1 MPESRSG
8 RAKNRLRQGWARLC
22 LITGRPARQFFRII
36 RLLIT
41 GFVIFFSPLI
51 VWLILAV
58 NRELIHYLVNAGWTK
73 FMAPDALRT
82 MREDV
87 NSRWFVSGFNEAA
100 LGGLLTLYGV
110 IVTVWYYHS
119 VRQQEVIEKRLF
131 VIDELVEELR
141 KNKKLLDTLAERQ
154 ELFNQEISDQLCPG
168 NAPAERLFFHTWA
181 WQRLGADVAMLPRII
196 HLKLSVLYS
205 CLLECQEEG
214 DYHRRKATIDRL
226 PDIISELRR
235 YRRKLNRSGAM

>member
-1 MPESRSG
+1 M
-8 RAKNRLRQGWARLC
+8 
-22 LITGRPARQFFRII
+22 
-36 RLLIT
+36 RLLIA

-58 NRELIHYLVNAGWTK
+58 NRELIHYIVNAGWAG
-73 FMAPDALRT
+73 FIAPDALRT

-119 VRQQEVIEKRLF
+119 VRQQEVVEKRLF
-131 VIDELVEELR
+131 VIDELLEELK
-141 KNKKLLDTLAERQ
+141 KNKKLLEILAADGQRFDCEVSA
-154 ELFNQEISDQLCPG
+154 ELSPG
-168 NAPAERLFFHTWA
+168 YNSHRGIVFHTRA
-181 WQRLGADVAMLPRII
+181 WQRLGADVAMLPRIL

-205 CLLECQEEG
+205 CLMECGEAG
-214 DYHRRKATIDRL
+214 DYQRRKATIDRI
-226 PDIISELRR
+226 PDIIVELQR
-235 YRRKLNRSGAM
+235 YRRRLNRPDFN

>member
-1 MPESRSG
+1 MTGPGSG
-8 RAKNRLRQGWARLC
+8 GAGHRLRHGWNRIC
-22 LITGRPARQFFRII
+22 LVAGRPARQAVKLM

-41 GFVIFFSPLI
+41 GFVVFFSPLI

-58 NRELIHYLVNAGWTK
+58 NRELIHYIVNARWAG
-73 FMAPDALRT
+73 FIAPDALRT

-119 VRQQEVIEKRLF
+119 VRQQEVVEKRLF
-131 VIDELVEELR
+131 VIDELLEELKKNR
-141 KNKKLLDTLAERQ
+141 KMLDLLGGDRGRFLCETSG
-154 ELFNQEISDQLCPG
+154 ELFPESPDKVIV
-168 NAPAERLFFHTWA
+168 FHTRA
-181 WQRLGADVAMLPRII
+181 WQRLGADVAMLPRIL

-205 CLLECQEEG
+205 CLVECSAAG
-214 DYHRRKATIDRL
+214 DYHRRRATIDRL
-226 PDIISELRR
+226 PEIITELQR
-235 YRRKLNRSGAM
+235 YRRRLNKPDFR

>member
-1 MPESRSG
+1 MRHIK
-8 RAKNRLRQGWARLC
+8 RICRRLV
-22 LITGRPARQFFRII
+22 
-36 RLLIT
+36 T
-41 GFVIFFSPLI
+41 GFVVFFSPLI

-58 NRELIHYLVNAGWTK
+58 NRELIHGLVNAGWAGRL
-73 FMAPDALRT
+73 APSAIAT

-131 VIDELVEELR
+131 IIDELVEELK
-141 KNKKLLDTLAERQ
+141 KNKKILDNVNSLAGDVKS
-154 ELFNQEISDQLCPG
+154 EISVELTPG
-168 NAPAERLFFHTWA
+168 GEIDHKELIFFTQS
-181 WQRLGADVAMLPRII
+181 WQRLGAEVAMLPRVV

-205 CLLECQEEG
+205 SLQECRSAG
-214 DYHRRKATIDRL
+214 DYYRRKATIDRV
-226 PDIISELRR
+226 PDIIAELCM
-235 YRRKLNRSGAM
+235 YRRKLSGSDMI